1 MIFVFLYVS
10 SLNMIISRSTHV
22 GFFHVMAIV
31 HSTAMNIG
39 VREYFQSI
47 GHMPAV
53 GWLNYMETLLLV
65 FSETSILF
73 SIVAVPIYIPG
84 VIG

>member
-1 MIFVFLYVS
+1 
-10 SLNMIISRSTHV
+10 
-22 GFFHVMAIV
+22 MAIV

-47 GHMPAV
+47 GHMTAV

-73 SIVAVPIYIPG
+73 STVVTPIYISHQQRARVPLSPHSHQH
-84 VIG
+84 